1 MGGRRGEGEREMTC
15 DFFYDKVRGKEKDE
29 ERGLKLP
36 TSIPSII
43 IIIFVGTRKEP
54 RDIAS

>member
-1 MGGRRGEGEREMTC
+1 MKS
-15 DFFYDKVRGKEKDE
+15 DFFFEKVRGKEKDE

-43 IIIFVGTRKEP
+43 IIIIFIATRKEP
-54 RDIAS
+54 HELKKKR